1 VEATLAS
8 CALKAEHSFGKGP
21 TLQKENP
28 NPASPLSDV
37 LDRTLGRTDTR
48 MLNGFSSR
56 WRPRPVNF
64 YGFNRGPSPDNPS
77 DRGCKRLTRVSAAP
91 PCDQWREGMNSELT
105 EEQRAF
111 RTPAPDVACERVM
124 LFARA

>member
-77 DRGCKRLTRVSAAP
+77 DHGCKRGSSLRSMARFAL
-91 PCDQWREGMNSELT
+91 RRGGMNSELT

-111 RTPAPDVACERVM
+111 RTPAHDVACERVM